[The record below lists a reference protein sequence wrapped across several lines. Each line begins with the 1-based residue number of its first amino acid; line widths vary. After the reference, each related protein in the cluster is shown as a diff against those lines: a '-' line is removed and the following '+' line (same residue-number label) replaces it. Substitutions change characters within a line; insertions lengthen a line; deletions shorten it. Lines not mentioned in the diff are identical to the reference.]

1 MAFMRAGTQHS
12 MVSRA
17 WSTSDFFD
25 GVADVMAKGSDSIPD
40 LPDDIGQ
47 LEDNMG
53 LLLAQYLVSIECF
66 RFFLDNGYRNSCLK
80 TVLLI
85 CMSTKLFPIFIL
97 DAGAGEAI
105 AKYGTGSL
113 GIKPDM
119 GSVAGG
125 TYFTYIHETCILACM
140 HVPL

>member
-1 MAFMRAGTQHS
+1 MAFMRAGTQYS

-40 LPDDIGQ
+40 LPDDIDQ

-53 LLLAQYLVSIECF
+53 LLLAQYFVSIECF
-66 RFFLDNGYRNSCLK
+66 DNGYRISCLK

-85 CMSTKLFPIFIL
+85 CICQQNYSPYSSLTQELERQLQNMQQAVWESNLIWVWLLVELILLIF
-97 DAGAGEAI
+97 
-105 AKYGTGSL
+105 K
-113 GIKPDM
+113 K
-119 GSVAGG
+119 
-125 TYFTYIHETCILACM
+125 
-140 HVPL
+140 HVY